1 MRRGINYVCSA
12 MMAFFA
18 IMAPGCDND
27 DQELIIGGD
36 EVVGTVTFKSIGITF
51 SPDDNGVEMYAGIGP
66 SGGSFTIIPDE
77 KYSDVGYV
85 TRVWIDGEVQEKEV
99 DFSGE
104 PPYLTSLPIL
114 SGEWGGFVHKIEDG
128 RRVIEVTVNE
138 NTSPEK
144 RRIEFLIGEPLTYVR
159 CSVMQEGAR

>member
-36 EVVGTVTFKSIGITF
+36 EVVGTITF
-51 SPDDNGVEMYAGIGP
+51 QSVGLTFSSDKYGDVHAEIPASGCSFSITPDDEFKDSAFITAVC
-66 SGGSFTIIPDE
+66 
-77 KYSDVGYV
+77 
-85 TRVWIDGEVQEKEV
+85 IDGEDLVQPV

-128 RRVIEVTVNE
+128 RRVIEVTINE
-138 NTSPEK
+138 NTSPGK
-144 RRIEFLIGEPLTYVR
+144 RRIGFQIGGRQAVVYCIL
-159 CSVMQEGAR
+159 MQEGAR